1 MNSYRNINR
10 ETIVHKKNQIKIRIY
25 DNFIIYFHYLE
36 PTFLSEA
43 YRLAITLALS
53 KPYLSLSIAH

>member
-25 DNFIIYFHYLE
+25 DNFIKQKIVYLLFINIFKLFCETNFTLFIFIIYM
-36 PTFLSEA
+36 
-43 YRLAITLALS
+43 I
-53 KPYLSLSIAH
+53 